1 MRVSEERYTRDLRRY
16 NLAVRLIRHEARTQT
31 VCDWTGLS
39 VDRVRTLYRSYPGGR
54 EVYRHRGPSPRRL
67 DLMLETPAMRNE
79 CASITALCRLL
90 GVLPEAPVHNARRTL
105 PGVVTGER
113 LCYAFEFYQSVIP
126 HSRVTLEQLILLVT
140 ALAEGSEVSFAHCTA
155 CHGLILIERVDV
167 RRRLCTFCARDSA
180 RRDASHSRPR
190 EGHEPASRDQHD
202 VPAIEPE
209 PAVEQRSLF

>member
-1 MRVSEERYTRDLRRY
+1 MRVSEDRYTRDLRRY

-39 VDRVRTLYRSYPGGR
+39 VDRVRTLYRSYPGDR

-79 CASITALCRLL
+79 CASITSLCRML
-90 GVLPEAPVHNARRTL
+90 GVLPKAPIPNARRAL
-105 PGVVTGER
+105 PGVPTGER

-167 RRRLCTFCARDSA
+167 RRRLCTFCARDSV
-180 RRDASHSRPR
+180 RRAGWHVMASSDTSVRS
-190 EGHEPASRDQHD
+190 GDMDEPAASPD
-202 VPAIEPE
+202 EPI
-209 PAVEQRSLF
+209 AHQQALF